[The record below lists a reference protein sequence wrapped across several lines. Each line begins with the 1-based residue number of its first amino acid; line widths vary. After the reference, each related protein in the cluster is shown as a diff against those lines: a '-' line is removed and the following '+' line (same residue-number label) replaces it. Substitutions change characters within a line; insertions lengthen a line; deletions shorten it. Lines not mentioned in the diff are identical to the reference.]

1 VIENTPNGK
10 FEQLKSPSSSSV
22 LLLLFEEENNQEV
35 QVVAELDDD
44 DDDEGIWHLFQARFC
59 TATAVAFEPLFLPYT

>member
-44 DDDEGIWHLFQARFC
+44 GMLDVSQDMHCYD
-59 TATAVAFEPLFLPYT
+59 